1 MHSPIFGGINL
12 EKKKNKDTIGKRYTI
27 LHGEFQDMKD
37 IKFLCYMKS
46 RICYINQ
53 SCEEEAVLE
62 GRWIDR

>member
-1 MHSPIFGGINL
+1 M